1 VELLLLGVVGQ
12 VVTLRLLV
20 LQLARTP
27 EDPPLVRKRTR
38 GYADIRRRE
47 RRHRRLVHLA
57 TAGFA
62 LFTAMSIVGLVLTLR

>member
-1 VELLLLGVVGQ
+1 VELLLIGVVGQ

-38 GYADIRRRE
+38 GYADIRRRA
-47 RRHRRLVHLA
+47 RRHHRLVRLA
-57 TAGFA
+57 MAGFA
-62 LFTAMSIVGLVLTLR
+62 VFTAMSIAGLLLTLR